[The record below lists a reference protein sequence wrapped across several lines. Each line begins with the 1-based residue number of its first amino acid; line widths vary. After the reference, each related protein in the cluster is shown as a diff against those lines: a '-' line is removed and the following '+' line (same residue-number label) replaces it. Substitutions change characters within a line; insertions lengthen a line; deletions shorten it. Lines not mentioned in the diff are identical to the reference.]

1 MTTSFNTVQEHLS
14 FGFINFQ
21 LLRVSGRKS
30 VSLIDELTTN
40 NFAHNF
46 VRDWRLARAND
57 KIFCDKWGQSRN
69 GEK

>member
-30 VSLIDELTTN
+30 VSLIDKLTTN

-46 VRDWRLARAND
+46 VRD
-57 KIFCDKWGQSRN
+57 G
-69 GEK
+69 G